1 MVPAYWGR
9 RLPNFATT
17 DSAGRRFEYHRD
29 VTHGPTVLA
38 RGLDQE
44 DVERL
49 IAAIDGM
56 ATLLLIEALPG
67 PPPAEHRYRELR
79 DADGRIRAALFPD
92 AKSGAEVLLADPAQ
106 RLIDRVAP
114 DADGIRRLRNGL
126 AILARAPG
134 QERRATA
141 PVMLLPNL
149 LPAEQCRRLIAALEA
164 GHREGTVAILGA
176 DGVARHVELPD
187 RKRRRDLTLERNDP
201 LYREVAAA
209 FVERLMPE
217 LWKAWWIDRLRTE
230 AFYVACYQSDRS
242 DFFSAHR
249 DNNLPG
255 TANRRLAV
263 SIELNDDY
271 DGGGL
276 VFPEYSDDRWRA
288 PAGGGLVFS
297 CSLMHE
303 AVPVTAGRRYVL
315 LAFLAAPPG

>member
-9 RLPNFATT
+9 RLPNFATI

-38 RGLDQE
+38 RDLDQGAIGE
-44 DVERL
+44 L
-49 IAAIDGM
+49 LAAVDGK
-56 ATLLLIEALPG
+56 ATLLLFEAPAGG
-67 PPPAEHRYRELR
+67 PPAGSRFRELR
-79 DADGRIRAALFPD
+79 DADGRIRAALFPE
-92 AKSGAEVLLADPAQ
+92 ARPGAEILLADPAQ
-106 RLIDRVAP
+106 RLMDRVAP
-114 DADGIRRLRNGL
+114 DADGMRRLRDGL
-126 AILARAPG
+126 TLLTRPLG

-187 RKRRRDLTLERNDP
+187 RKRRRDLTLERDDP
-201 LYREVAAA
+201 LYREVAAGFA
-209 FVERLMPE
+209 GRLMPE

-230 AFYVACYQSDRS
+230 AFYVACYQADRS